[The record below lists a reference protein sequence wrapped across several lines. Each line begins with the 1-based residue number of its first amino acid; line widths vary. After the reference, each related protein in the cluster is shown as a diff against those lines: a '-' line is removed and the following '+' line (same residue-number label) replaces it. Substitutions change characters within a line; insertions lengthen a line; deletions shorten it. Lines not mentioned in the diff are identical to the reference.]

1 MKIFVWILLFV
12 CGTATAQEIV
22 PVTPDWKRSF
32 GMRDNTSR
40 DTLTHAARDR
50 DGNII
55 LAGGTE
61 KDTTFSDI
69 VVRKLSPD
77 GALLWEYRYSTTRGV
92 GYDLPLNLFVSRFD
106 EVYLVGYARSAYY
119 HQHAGLYAFKL
130 GKDGTLVWDRE
141 ITACTLPDEWFG
153 LADYDSFL
161 DDESNLYVTY
171 NRHAGLTQINT
182 THIQA
187 YDPDGTL
194 VRHDSVV
201 GLGQSAD
208 WDSYTVNT
216 SHDLDGNF
224 VYTVWVA
231 DNNPGYYYRRINP
244 KVMTDE
250 ISEVSLTFLPDTALT
265 LFHYYFYGTPV
276 RVYHGFNGHSYIVA
290 NFGLFGPDRVLVL
303 DVDAA
308 GYARYLYV
316 SPKDGALEC
325 NNILYSGNNTLLISG
340 VDRSVPGMPTGFIL
354 ELDDLGQLAGSR
366 QISNPGGFVPYGLV
380 QADDKYLMSGAVP
393 QSGGAVV
400 KAISVAGLQEL
411 WSHEIS
417 PPQGEIYAGNN
428 AIVIEQEKVV
438 LAGTF
443 RSKKFPQMI
452 PYTEHR
458 WFTESFNPV
467 TGETYWQDNFNGDST
482 SHANY
487 LHHLTDRS
495 GNLIVLLTENR
506 SPLVSLAPYT
516 PSRSTLFKYSK
527 EGVLQWIRP
536 LESGWIS
543 EPGYGTHLI
552 TDQNNNIL
560 LPAASWE
567 TGQRALLRFTPD
579 GQQDKVL
586 YDRQIFRLFCTPE
599 NHISAIEATT
609 ALDNQGL
616 LLDEDLNILRE
627 TPFPGFPVQ
636 TFSLPGQPGS
646 YSYTAE
652 RVNYAWSDTLII
664 RFYHDWQL
672 QWEKVIRLGSVYSG
686 GIGNM
691 YDVNPRTGKLLFFA
705 NTITSSSESSLMS
718 LSRDGVLSVL
728 PYSSDN
734 NLIRGLRCHKN
745 DQYYLV
751 QTGGVTLFHE
761 NGAVLN
767 DQHIENEHITHSFVF
782 KDILFLLTN
791 DAENNWNMSVFDS
804 EGNYR
809 YLLAS
814 EDFNYTWLPY
824 TMDSLYN
831 FYSPDMEGQA
841 ISFGGPYAAW
851 QWQRGVVSR
860 FSLGSLVSGIST
872 AVAPAER
879 EGITVFPNPCTDL
892 ATLSRIPEQITLY
905 DASGTCVRAY
915 IPASN
920 RIDMHGLPTGTYILE
935 LREAGGLKI
944 TLNVMH
950 TEH

>member
-1 MKIFVWILLFV
+1 MKRFVWILLLAG
-12 CGTATAQEIV
+12 GTATAQEIV

-77 GALLWEYRYSTTRGV
+77 GVLQWEFRYSTDCGV
-92 GYDLPLNLFVSRFD
+92 GYDLPLNLFVSRED
-106 EVYLVGYARSAYY
+106 EIYLVGYARSAYFY
-119 HQHAGLYAFKL
+119 QHAGLYAFKL
-130 GKDGTLVWDRE
+130 SKDGALEWDRE
-141 ITACTLPDEWFG
+141 ITSCTLPDEWFG
-153 LADYDSFL
+153 LMDYHGFL
-161 DDESNLYVTY
+161 DDESSLYVTY
-171 NRHAGLTQINT
+171 NLHAELTQTNT

-187 YDPDGTL
+187 YDPDGAL
-194 VRHDSVV
+194 VRHDSIV

-224 VYTVWVA
+224 VYTVWEA
-231 DNNPGYYYRRINP
+231 DNDPGYYYRRINP
-244 KVMTDE
+244 KVSTDE
-250 ISEVSLTFLPDTALT
+250 ITEVSLTFLPDTAIT

-276 RVYHGFNGHSYIVA
+276 QVYHGFNGHSYIVA
-290 NFGLFGPDRVLVL
+290 NFGLFGSDQVIVL

-308 GYARYLYV
+308 DYARYMYI
-316 SPKDGALEC
+316 SPKNGALEC
-325 NNILYSGNNTLLISG
+325 ISVIYSGSNTLLISG
-340 VDRSVPGMPTGFIL
+340 VDRSVPGMPTGFIR
-354 ELDDLGQLAGSR
+354 ELNDLGQLAGSR

-380 QADDKYLMSGAVP
+380 QADDKYLMSGAIP
-393 QSGGAVV
+393 QTGGAVV

-428 AIVIEQEKVV
+428 AIVIDQEKVV

-443 RSKKFPQMI
+443 RSKKFPQII

-458 WFTESFNPV
+458 WFTEAFNPV

-487 LHHLTDRS
+487 LHHLADRN
-495 GNLIVLLTENR
+495 GDLLVLLTENR
-506 SPLVSLAPYT
+506 SPLVSEAPYT

-527 EGVLQWIRP
+527 EGILQWIRP

-552 TDQNNNIL
+552 TDQHNNVL

-567 TGQRALLRFTPD
+567 TGQRALLRYTPE
-579 GQQDKVL
+579 GLPDKML

-599 NHISAIEATT
+599 NHISAIEAAT
-609 ALDNQGL
+609 ALDNRGL

-627 TPFPGFPVQ
+627 TALPGFPIE

-672 QWEKVIRLGSVYSG
+672 QWERVIRLGSVYSG
-686 GIGNM
+686 GLNI

-705 NTITSSSESSLMS
+705 DTGTSQFDPALMS
-718 LSRDGVLSVL
+718 LTPSGALSVL
-728 PYSSDN
+728 PFTADYP
-734 NLIRGLRCHKN
+734 LVRGLLCHKS
-745 DQYYLV
+745 DQYYLI
-751 QTGGVTLFHE
+751 QTGGVTLFQE
-761 NGAVLN
+761 NGVVVN
-767 DQHIENEHITHSFVF
+767 DQNIENEHTTHSFIF
-782 KDILFLLTN
+782 KDVLFLLTN
-791 DAENNWNMSVFDS
+791 DSENNWSMSVFDPA
-804 EGNYR
+804 GNYR
-809 YLLAS
+809 YLFS
-814 EDFNYTWLPY
+814 SKDFNYTWLPY

-831 FYSPDMEGQA
+831 FYSPGMEGQA
-841 ISFGGPYAAW
+841 ISIGGPYAAW

-860 FSLGSLVSGIST
+860 FSLGSLVSGIS
-872 AVAPAER
+872 AVKEPAER
-879 EGITVFPNPCTDL
+879 HEITVFPNPCTDS

-905 DASGTCVRAY
+905 DASGTCVRTY
-915 IPASN
+915 TPASN
-920 RIDMHGLPTGTYILE
+920 RIDMQGLPTGTYRLE
-935 LREAGGLKI
+935 IREAGGLKS
-944 TLNVMH
+944 TLNVIHM
-950 TEH
+950 EH